1 MLHTELSEARL
12 RFENEMMSCPT
23 VAEFAYELR
32 KTPET
37 LLGQLKSAGVLKAA
51 ASDVITGADKQ
62 SLLRFLKASHGTAAD
77 GERKKITLVK
87 KSTIEIKQADAT
99 GRARTIEVEVR
110 KKRVFIH
117 HDKGH
122 PAACEQIQHQAEFE
136 SVPRSITD
144 RMSAM
149 RDVLANYQIIRR
161 NGAVIPFKPN
171 GIAAAMAKCFYD
183 VHSIGIGGMMPE
195 GYSTVAFKRAIS
207 RHFSVHERSVKNRRM
222 GGCMGRRRRLNGAV
236 SQGFF
241 SPEKLNLRN
250 AP

>member
-1 MLHTELSEARL
+1 LL
-12 RFENEMMSCPT
+12 FENEFMSCST

-32 KTPET
+32 KTSET

-51 ASDVITGADKQ
+51 ASDLITEADKQ
-62 SLLRFLKASHGTAAD
+62 NLLAFLKASHGIPTDA
-77 GERKKITLVK
+77 ERKKITLVK

-110 KKRVFIH
+110 KKRTFIH

-122 PAACEQIQHQAEFE
+122 PAACEQMQHQAEFE

-144 RMSAM
+144 RRSAM
-149 RDVLANYQIIRR
+149 LDALAHHHQIIRR
-161 NGAVIPFKPN
+161 
-171 GIAAAMAKCFYD
+171 IAAVVPFEPNEIATAMANAFRG
-183 VHSIGIGGMMPE
+183 VHSTGMGGMPE
-195 GYSTVAFKRAIS
+195 GHNMVVFTWPASF
-207 RHFSVHERSVKNRRM
+207 HFWVHEQSVQFRRV
-222 GGCMGRRRRLNGAV
+222 GACMGRRRRLNGAV